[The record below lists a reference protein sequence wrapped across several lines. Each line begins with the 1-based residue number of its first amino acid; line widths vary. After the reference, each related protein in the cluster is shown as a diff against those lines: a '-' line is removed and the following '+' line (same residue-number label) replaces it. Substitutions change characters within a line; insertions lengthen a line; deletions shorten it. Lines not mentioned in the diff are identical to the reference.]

1 MKKIKK
7 CYIEITNVCNLSCSF
22 CPPSKRKPDFMRVD
36 AFREIL
42 NKATPYVESVY
53 LHVKGEPLLHPELL
67 SILDAAWDAQ
77 IKVRITTNGTLI
89 EGIGKQLVVKRAL
102 THISFSLQSC
112 EGKSLAEKHEYL
124 DPIIGFAKEV
134 TQASQMRI
142 ELRLWNL
149 GSGNILSQDTRH
161 NEDML
166 SILESAFDIPIVEE
180 QLTGS
185 RGIELAS
192 RVYLSQAEL
201 FEWPDIKAEKR
212 SERGFCYGLR
222 NQVGILVDGT
232 VVPCCLDSDGV
243 MDLGNIF
250 SNDALGAILKSERA
264 DNIFCGF
271 SDRKVVEALCKT
283 CGYRERFN

>member
-1 MKKIKK
+1 M
-7 CYIEITNVCNLSCSF
+7 SCSF
-22 CPPSKRKPDFMRVD
+22 CPPSNRTPDFMRVD

-42 NKATPYVESVY
+42 IKTAPYVDSVY

-67 SILDAAWDAQ
+67 PILDAAWDAQ
-77 IKVRITTNGTLI
+77 VKVRITTNGTLI
-89 EGIGKQLVVKRAL
+89 EGIGKELGAKRAL

-112 EGKSLAEKHEYL
+112 EGKSLAQKHDYL
-124 DPIIGFAKEV
+124 DPIIRFAKEV
-134 TQASQMRI
+134 TQISQMRI

-149 GSGNILSQDTRH
+149 GSGNIPSQYVEGCQNIRH

-166 SILESAFDIPIVEE
+166 RFLEAAFDMPIVEE

-192 RVYLSQAEL
+192 RIYLSQAEL
-201 FEWPDIKAEKR
+201 FEWPDINGENR

-222 NQVGILVDGT
+222 NQIGILVDGT
-232 VVPCCLDSDGV
+232 VVPCCLDSDGIV
-243 MDLGNIF
+243 DLGNIF
-250 SNDALGAILKSERA
+250 LSDDLFEILHSRRA
-264 DNIFCGF
+264 GNLFNGF
-271 SDRKVVEALCKT
+271 SDRKVVEALCMT